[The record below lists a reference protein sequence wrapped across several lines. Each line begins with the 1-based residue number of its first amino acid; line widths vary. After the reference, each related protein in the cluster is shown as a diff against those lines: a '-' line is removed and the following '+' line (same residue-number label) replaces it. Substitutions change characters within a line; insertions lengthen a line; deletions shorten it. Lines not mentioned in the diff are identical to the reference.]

1 MVIIM
6 DMTTGKVELAP
17 EVPAYDDEVMMAG
30 FAELPAELPRE
41 HVPQARL
48 AEVAAESRTVDER
61 EFMHRMYVAQGLP
74 GRLPRP

>member
-6 DMTTGKVELAP
+6 DMTTGKVEQAP

-30 FAELPAELPRE
+30 YASLPAELPRE
-41 HVPQARL
+41 HVAQARL

-61 EFMHRMYVAQGLP
+61 EFMHRMYAAQGLP
-74 GRLPRP
+74 GRMPRP